1 MLASEARKNASEKIW
16 NSLPIIFR
24 NRIEDAVNAGE
35 LKCEIIFK
43 EDHVGKFNDSIE
55 YFHLLKELGYIPMMN
70 KVYDK
75 YVITIMW

>member
-1 MLASEARKNASEKIW
+1 MVATEARKIASEKIW
-16 NSLPIIFR
+16 NSIPRVFR
-24 NRIEDAVNAGE
+24 QKIEDAVNCGE

-43 EDHVGKFNDSIE
+43 EENVGKFNDAIW

-75 YVITIMW
+75 YIITIMW

>member
-1 MLASEARKNASEKIW
+1 MVATEARKIASEQIW
-16 NSLPIIFR
+16 NSLPSIFR
-24 NRIEDAVNAGE
+24 QRIEDAANAGE
-35 LKCEIIFK
+35 LKCEIVFK

-55 YFHLLKELGYIPMMN
+55 YFHLLKELGYIPIMN

>member
-1 MLASEARKNASEKIW
+1 MVASEARKIASEKIW
-16 NSLPIIFR
+16 NSLPRVFR
-24 NRIEDAVNAGE
+24 QKIEDAVNEGK
-35 LKCEIIFK
+35 LKCEIIFN

-55 YFHLLKELGYIPMMN
+55 YFLRLKELGYTPMMN

>member
-1 MLASEARKNASEKIW
+1 MLATEARKNASEIIW
-16 NSLPIIFR
+16 NSLPSIFR
-24 NRIEDAVNAGE
+24 NSIEDAVNMGK

-43 EDHVGKFNDSIE
+43 EEHVGKFNDAIW
-55 YFHLLKELGYIPMMN
+55 YFSLLKELGYIPIEN

>member
-1 MLASEARKNASEKIW
+1 MVANEARKIASEKIW
-16 NSLPIIFR
+16 NRLPIIFR
-24 NRIEDAVNAGE
+24 QKIEDAVDEGE

-43 EDHVGKFNDSIE
+43 EDHVGKFNDCIG
-55 YFHLLKELGYIPMMN
+55 YFHLLKELGYIPMCN

>member
-1 MLASEARKNASEKIW
+1 MVANEARKIASEKIW
-16 NSLPIIFR
+16 NSLPRIFR
-24 NRIEDAVNAGE
+24 DNIEDAVNEGE

-43 EDHVGKFNDSIE
+43 EEHVGKFNDCIE
-55 YFHLLKELGYIPMMN
+55 YFHLLKELGYIPLCN